1 MLTTIFPT
9 LTPICLTLTPTC
21 PTVTPTF
28 LAPNATCLQLYFSHG
43 CFMIIRGKVGRMLKG
58 PPLIPRTYIFSVLF
72 RCRCCRGWW
81 NVATRPVLCVVRKVD
96 YIWHPC
102 ADKLTHL
109 STYGYHIR
117 SCLVWRNTTSSDL
130 FHCSHQRTLYLEGSL
145 IKILSC
151 QGALLFLLVSCMKK
165 KISHLYSGIYTLAA
179 GA

>member
-1 MLTTIFPT
+1 MLVF
-9 LTPICLTLTPTC
+9 
-21 PTVTPTF
+21 
-28 LAPNATCLQLYFSHG
+28 NYFSNLNCPMKRISRHQMASSLSWSILG
-43 CFMIIRGKVGRMLKG
+43 ADVAG
-58 PPLIPRTYIFSVLF
+58 
-72 RCRCCRGWW
+72 GWW
-81 NVATRPVLCVVRKVD
+81 NIAARPVLCVVRKVD

-165 KISHLYSGIYTLAA
+165 KSVIYTPEFILWQLEHKSTPTAKAA
-179 GA
+179 LVGKI